1 MGGTLVFLTS
11 LGDIGAPLLVGGN
24 YRVLPVEIYS
34 NFVSFLGDDRI
45 PVVFSAWIILMACLM
60 MLVVNRLLKRT
71 ELKHSFRTRAI
82 TYDLPGLRRAATVF
96 LALVTILFLLPYA
109 TIVVSSFGTVW
120 TTKWLPNA
128 FTLDNYKTAFT
139 DSVAIRNSLI
149 LMAGAMPFTL
159 FLSITFGQMNRDVPY
174 MRWFDFITMLPFIIP
189 GVVIGLSITRA
200 WGAVKIGGFDLGG
213 TVLVLLIAISIRRM
227 PHAIRVLSAGF
238 ARIDKSLEEASWSLG
253 ASRSKTFKD
262 VILPQLKPTIVASG
276 VILSI
281 KLITELGASLILY
294 PPGWRTIPIYIYYY
308 VSEGQIARGSAMGIL
323 LIVIIAVGN
332 GIANRLTKD
341 RGGI

>member
-1 MGGTLVFLTS
+1 MPYSLLVIVAGLQSVPAHLEEAAHSLGESFWGTMGKVVLPYILPHILMGGTLVFLTS

-109 TIVVSSFGTVW
+109 TIVVSSLGRCGPRNGCRTP
-120 TTKWLPNA
+120 LP
-128 FTLDNYKTAFT
+128 DNYKTVYRLCCYSELV
-139 DSVAIRNSLI
+139 DPYG
-149 LMAGAMPFTL
+149 GAMPFTL

-174 MRWFDFITMLPFIIP
+174 MRWFDFITMLPYYPRRCNRAFHY
-189 GVVIGLSITRA
+189 RA
-200 WGAVKIGGFDLGG
+200 WGAVKIGDL
-213 TVLVLLIAISIRRM
+213 TWVALCWCLIAISIRRM
-227 PHAIRVLSAGF
+227 PTPSSVEQGLPASTRAWKRHHGAWELQIKNLQGCYSAP
-238 ARIDKSLEEASWSLG
+238 AQAYNCSL
-253 ASRSKTFKD
+253 
-262 VILPQLKPTIVASG
+262 
-276 VILSI
+276 
-281 KLITELGASLILY
+281 
-294 PPGWRTIPIYIYYY
+294 WRDP
-308 VSEGQIARGSAMGIL
+308 VH
-323 LIVIIAVGN
+323 
-332 GIANRLTKD
+332 
-341 RGGI
+341 